1 MERALGRAA
10 VAQEGGVSKSEGL
23 DVPQRQNRVLTDA
36 ASSVADFLGRDGNWL
51 WRGLTGTLA
60 FCHVTLENT
69 DFISFS
75 TCLCFPWKCPHVCLC
90 IWCVCVG
97 TEDGA
102 QEVVKEILEDV
113 VTSAVKGKNPEPSVS
128 SYVFRHRSPQPDI
141 LVVECP
147 PL

>member
-1 MERALGRAA
+1 M
-10 VAQEGGVSKSEGL
+10 SKSEGL

-36 ASSVADFLGRDGNWL
+36 ASAVADFLGRDGNWL

-60 FCHVTLENT
+60 FCHVMLEST